1 MRLFVV
7 VKPRSKKEKVEKGD
21 DGVLR
26 ISVKEPPEDG
36 KANKAAAE
44 ALAKFLKLPVAAV
57 RLVSG
62 ASSKRKIFNV
72 ET

>member
-1 MRLFVV
+1 MKIAAL
-7 VKPRSKKEKVEKGD
+7 VKPRSKKEKVERGD